1 MKLTDA
7 IKKSGVSAIVY
18 GESGIGKT
26 HFCGTLP
33 GKTLIIAAE
42 ANGIKTLSRSANA
55 DNIEILYLPQPGK
68 TEDETAAK
76 FNTFFNDLMT
86 GDLDVDNVVLDSA
99 TELANLLLL
108 LKADPNRNGGT
119 PTMKNYSDVQFSM
132 RRYLRILRDLAEVRG
147 KNVVVIALEAELVL
161 SQTADASTTKTHPA
175 LSGKKLSPEA
185 EGLYDIVAH
194 LEKRT
199 DGVRVLRLEGTESF
213 VAKDRFGRRGCLADG
228 KTLLYPEKEQTK
240 AEPAPKS
247 PAPATPAKS
256 PETTTTEKKKDK

>member
-1 MKLTDA
+1 MKLSEA

-26 HFCGTLP
+26 HFAGTLP
-33 GKTLIIAAE
+33 GKTLVIAAE
-42 ANGIKTLSRSANA
+42 ANGIKTLARSENLE
-55 DNIEILYLPQPGK
+55 NIEVLYLPQAGK

-76 FNTFFNDLMT
+76 FNAFFNDLMT
-86 GDLDVDNVVLDSA
+86 GDAVAKVDNIVLDSA

-147 KNVVVIALEAELVL
+147 KNVIVIALEAELVL
-161 SQTADASTTKTHPA
+161 SQTADAATTKTHPA

-194 LEKRT
+194 MEKRT
-199 DGVRVLRLEGTESF
+199 DGTRVLRLEGTDSF

-228 KTLLYPEKEQTK
+228 KTLLYPDKET
-240 AEPAPKS
+240 S
-247 PAPATPAKS
+247 TPATTAKS
-256 PETTTTEKKKDK
+256 PENEKKG